1 MPNTRTSEDKVVNRV
16 KMYLPGN
23 RTGKVSPNSENEN
36 DRLSLFRE
44 LFYYAKAAQESNET
58 MKPEYITK
66 CRKAYKGILNS
77 LNKQGFESP
86 KRSRRL
92 DKSIFEAI
100 ESMTTVELPG
110 PKMSAA
116 SKEDIPLIRT
126 TEDFLKFQMNN
137 HMNQYMHQDLQKAVP
152 IDGTAFMKI
161 SWDPFNKT
169 YDRSGD
175 IRLDLRTLDQI
186 VCQPGV
192 RNYKNWEYIF
202 EIRAVS
208 ISEIYDLYGKMLINT
223 QNDRAQES
231 AVNGSKNTTNVTTVV
246 SCYYLNADRVVGH
259 FMWQLDT
266 DIVIAD
272 EEDWMLRKVRRCTL
286 CDTINPVQTVCKQC
300 GNTTFKYKPVE
311 YEFADK
317 DYMKLHIEYVADK
330 DEQGNVVGKHEK
342 WIKEP
347 LIEKEEEIPVYR
359 IRQLPFVPVICIKD
373 IESIFGISLAS
384 LLLDNQDM
392 NNKLLNKIADKV
404 LKSGI
409 ILSKPE
415 TRKLADNDDTIK
427 VMDVKTTEEA
437 SMIHSFDVNPN
448 ISQDIALYQMSYQN
462 MKNISGVQDSYTGKA
477 DSTAESGKA
486 KQVAT
491 LQTIGRLEPL
501 RKLVDTGYAGIYE
514 LMFKFYL
521 AFSDKKRKFIRVLPD
536 GSEIDAEWDKY
547 MFLDK
552 DDESGELFYRDDF
565 KFEASTTANSSNER
579 SSMWQVFQQELTLG
593 TLGNPSDPRT
603 LELYWKLKDMY
614 QFPGADIARTGI
626 KENSNHLPTEV
637 EQVLLQNPELVK
649 QLMTSIQQ
657 SPQGSSGTQNNTN
670 PTNKPGNADSGFQK
684 PAIDAQADM
693 RRQITKGDGQMGGAK

>member
-1 MPNTRTSEDKVVNRV
+1 MPNSKTINDKVVDRV

-23 RTGKVSPNSENEN
+23 RSAGSSQNADKDNE
-36 DRLSLFRE
+36 RLSLFRE

-66 CRKAYKGILNS
+66 CRKAYKGILNT
-77 LNKQGFESP
+77 LNKQGVESP

-110 PKMSAA
+110 PKISAA
-116 SKEDIPLIRT
+116 SREDIPLIRT

-161 SWDPFNKT
+161 SWDPFNRT

-192 RNYKNWEYIF
+192 RDYKNWEYIF
-202 EIRAVS
+202 EVRAVS
-208 ISEIYDLYGKMLINT
+208 ISEIYDLYGKKLVNT
-223 QNDRAQES
+223 QNDRAQAS
-231 AVNGSKNTTNVTTVV
+231 NTNGSKNTTNVTTVV
-246 SCYYLNADRVVGH
+246 SCYYLNSDRIVGH

-266 DIVIAD
+266 NIVIAD
-272 EEDWMLRKVRRCTL
+272 EDDWMIKKVRRCTL
-286 CDTINPVQTVCKQC
+286 CDTINPVQTECKVC
-300 GNTTFKYKPVE
+300 GNNKFKYKPVE
-311 YEFADK
+311 YEIADRN
-317 DYMKLHIEYVADK
+317 YMKLHLEYVADK
-330 DEQGNVVGKHEK
+330 DEQGNTVGKKEK
-342 WIKEP
+342 WVSTP
-347 LIEKEEEIPVYR
+347 LIEKEEEIPSYR
-359 IRQLPFVPVICIKD
+359 LRQLPFVPVICIKD
-373 IESIFGISLAS
+373 VESIFGLSLAS

-409 ILSKPE
+409 ILSKPDN
-415 TRKLADNDDTIK
+415 RKLADNDDTIK
-427 VMDVKTTEEA
+427 VMDVKTVDEA

-448 ISQDIALYQMSYQN
+448 ISSDIALYQMSYQN
-462 MKNISGVQDSYTGKA
+462 MKNISGVQDSYTGKQ
-477 DSTAESGKA
+477 DTTAESGKA

-536 GSEIDAEWDKY
+536 GSEVDAEWDKY

-552 DDESGELFYRDDF
+552 DDETNELFYRDDF
-565 KFEASTTANSSNER
+565 KFEANTTSNSSNER
-579 SSMWQVFQQELTLG
+579 SNMWQVFQQELTLG

-626 KENSNHLPTEV
+626 KENSNHLPQEV
-637 EQVLLQNPELVK
+637 EQVLMQNPELVQQIMASVQGGK
-649 QLMTSIQQ
+649 QNSV
-657 SPQGSSGTQNNTN
+657 N
-670 PTNKPGNADSGFQK
+670 PADKPGTKPSGFQTK
-684 PAIDAQADM
+684 AIDAQADM
-693 RRQITKGDGQMGGAK
+693 RRQITKGDGTGGVQV